1 MSTKSNSLVMVIGI
15 ITLLYVATISNS
27 SVAAT
32 DPDPTT
38 SIWPSSQNEN
48 STKDTESFNKLTNT
62 NNTNNLNSTS
72 QDNQVNDVLVPDTS
86 SPIAK
91 DLPSTATN
99 NVIPNATS
107 GQSTTSNISSPLTTQ
122 PANTEQVKQQQ
133 NKDEL
138 QKKIRTSIP
147 TYLILVDL
155 KMPNKNTTDYGVI
168 DVTVT
173 LNDITKVKSLNTTA
187 SSGDSSV
194 LPFRF
199 NANVDKTPIQ
209 VNNEFNLCASGEFL
223 ASAVCNTGTIQT
235 INPPLTKASIDLG

>member
-1 MSTKSNSLVMVIGI
+1 MSTKSNSIVLVIGI
-15 ITLLYVATISNS
+15 ITLLYVATVSNS

-32 DPDPTT
+32 DPYT
-38 SIWPSSQNEN
+38 SLYPSGQNEN
-48 STKDTESFNKLTNT
+48 STINTESNINPTDA

-72 QDNQVNDVLVPDTS
+72 QGNTVNDVLVPSAS
-86 SPIAK
+86 SPIVK
-91 DLPSTATN
+91 DLPSTAIG
-99 NVIPNATS
+99 NVSANATS
-107 GQSTTSNISSPLTTQ
+107 EQSTASNSSSPLTTQ
-122 PANTEQVKQQQ
+122 PANKEQADQQQ

-138 QKKIRTSIP
+138 QKKIKASIP

-173 LNDITKVKSLNTTA
+173 LNDITKVKSLNTTTF
-187 SSGDSSV
+187 SGDSSV

-199 NANVDKTPIQ
+199 NANIDKTPIQ

-223 ASAVCNTGTIQT
+223 ATSVCNTGTIQT
-235 INPPLTKASIDLG
+235 INPPLTKTSIDLG